1 MKIKE
6 IPWYNRPGI
15 RLKRKGVSSLSD
27 AELLAIMLGRGDKTE
42 NAIDMANRVLACN
55 NFNKLADLSF
65 SELEHEFRNHVK
77 AMKMIAMFELFRRIN
92 RLKKHGFKKK
102 IKTAEDVYHYFIDE
116 LHDKKKE
123 YFYALYL
130 DTKNQVI
137 DEELVSVGILNA
149 SLIHPREVFVTALK
163 AHCESVIIIHNHPS
177 GDCEPSE
184 NDKDVTKLLVNAGEI
199 LGIKV
204 LDHVIVGNNNY
215 MSMKEKGYI

>member
-27 AELLAIMLGRGDKTE
+27 AELIAIVLGRGDKTE
-42 NAIDMANRVLACN
+42 NAIDMANRVLSGN
-55 NFNKLADLSF
+55 NFNKLADLSL
-65 SELEHEFRNHVK
+65 SELEQEFRNPVK
-77 AMKMIAMFELFRRIN
+77 AMKMVAMFELFRRVN
-92 RLKKHGFKKK
+92 RLNKHGFKQK
-102 IKTAEDVYHYFIDE
+102 IKTAEDVYHYFVDE

-163 AHCESVIIIHNHPS
+163 AHCESIIIIHNHPS

-215 MSMKEKGYI
+215 MSMKEKGFI

>member
-27 AELLAIMLGRGDKTE
+27 AELLAIVFGRGDKTE

-55 NFNKLADLSF
+55 NFDKLSDLSL
-65 SELEHEFRNHVK
+65 SELEHEFRNPVK
-77 AMKMIAMFELFRRIN
+77 AMKMVAMFELFRRIN
-92 RLKKHGFKKK
+92 RLNKHGFKQK
-102 IKTAEDVYHYFIDE
+102 IKTAEDVYHYFVDE

-137 DEELVSVGILNA
+137 DEELVSIGILNA
-149 SLIHPREVFVTALK
+149 SLIHPREVFVTAIK
-163 AHCESVIIIHNHPS
+163 AHCESLIIIHNHPS
-177 GDCEPSE
+177 GDCEPSD

-215 MSMKEKGYI
+215 ISMKEKGFM